1 MRKLQIDCF
10 FGGEIYLHS
19 NKFPRQID
27 VEVGIYIILR
37 IYIYT
42 FGRGNGIINP
52 RLTPTF
58 RGALSNLSCLLIAVE
73 RTNKFLVNAHECMF
87 IFNRACS

>member
-1 MRKLQIDCF
+1 MREFRIDCCWGNLLTAINF
-10 FGGEIYLHS
+10 HDNLRKSCI
-19 NKFPRQID
+19 
-27 VEVGIYIILR
+27 VYIILR
-37 IYIYT
+37 RYT
-42 FGRGNGIINP
+42 FGRGNVLINP
-52 RLTPTF
+52 RMTPTF

>member
-1 MRKLQIDCF
+1 MREFRIDCL
-10 FGGEIYLHS
+10 GGNLLTAINFHDNLRKS
-19 NKFPRQID
+19 CI
-27 VEVGIYIILR
+27 VCIILR
-37 IYIYT
+37 RYT
-42 FGRGNGIINP
+42 FGRGNVLINP
-52 RLTPTF
+52 RMTPTF